1 MDTIIG
7 VINDLSLYIC
17 GAWALVFI
25 VLNRKQAKDNAS
37 CMSYIKDT
45 LAQNYDIDLDKDILS
60 HRQ

>member
-17 GAWALVFI
+17 GAWALFFI
-25 VLNRKQAKDNAS
+25 CLNRKQSKDNAS
-37 CMSYIKDT
+37 CMSYIRDT
-45 LAQNYDIDLDKDILS
+45 LSKTYDIDLDRDILQ

>member
-25 VLNRKQAKDNAS
+25 ILNRKQSKDNAS
-37 CMSYIKDT
+37 CIAYIRDT
-45 LAQNYDIDLDKDILS
+45 LANTYAIDLDRDILQ